1 MTVKRGARM
10 AGRRGIKPGVVVED
24 EGDGV
29 VVVEGRV
36 SLDNDV
42 LVVGGLV
49 GAIDVADAREMTAE
63 GTVTEDGREANVVGI
78 VPRGPA
84 PVWNGSGY
92 GEAISE
98 LVGGDV
104 EASAISE
111 LAGGTS
117 EAVALVV
124 AAGVSIGVGSPTAG
138 DVIPPYVQSGPR
150 GIDGP

>member
-1 MTVKRGARM
+1 
-10 AGRRGIKPGVVVED
+10 VVDD

-29 VVVEGRV
+29 AEVGGRV

-49 GAIDVADAREMTAE
+49 EAIDVTDDREMTAE
-63 GTVTEDGREANVVGI
+63 GTVTEDGREANVVGK

-84 PVWNGSGY
+84 PVWNGSGEVVS
-92 GEAISE
+92 G
-98 LVGGDV
+98 LKVGDV
-104 EASAISE
+104 EASTVSE
-111 LAGGTS
+111 LAGGIS
-117 EAVALVV
+117 EAGASVV

-138 DVIPPYVQSGPR
+138 DVIPPYVQSGPS